1 MGLGLARPSP
11 NRPGPIYQLGPR
23 LAQAQRWPK
32 GCWPKSASGRILL
45 AQAQPKKLLGRIS
58 GPKWP
63 KSGPNYKIYSK
74 FSYFKV
80 LKLAKFSKLNHFNVT
95 YYNS

>member
-32 GCWPKSASGRILL
+32 GSWPKLALGRIFL
-45 AQAQPKKLLGRIS
+45 AQAQPKKMLGRTG
-58 GPKWP
+58 GPIWP
-63 KSGPNYKIYSK
+63 KSAHWNKSWI
-74 FSYFKV
+74 FLHLSYFPIP
-80 LKLAKFSKLNHFNVT
+80 SDQ
-95 YYNS
+95 Y